1 MSQDLKPLKILI
13 ATNGLAAVK
22 FISSIK
28 QWNTEYN
35 IKFICLTTIDEVNS
49 GAEYLRHADDIYFL
63 PAGENKNNF
72 ANIDEIQKA
81 NEHFEP
87 NAIFVG
93 WGHASENPDL
103 SAKLGC
109 RMIGPSEKSM
119 RASGD
124 KLQSTIIAQSLG
136 IPTTK
141 WSFSHLKL
149 KALSL
154 DEVFEIDWE
163 KDPGRVLSEQ
173 SIDRPLMIKA
183 TNGGG
188 GKGIRKVT
196 DSMDLKKC
204 IKEVN
209 LEVPGPYILMKC
221 IEKARHIEFQILG
234 DKYGNV
240 VSLGSRDCTIQRR
253 CQKVFEEAPATIV
266 PNEILKSM
274 ENDAIKFATFLKYH
288 CAGTVE
294 YLFVPST
301 NQYFFLE
308 LNPRLQVEHP
318 CSEMICNVNIPAAK
332 LMITLGFRLS
342 EIPDIQRFARN
353 NGKTSGHVI
362 AARITCEDPDRK
374 FLPST
379 GILRHLSAP
388 SSNTFWS
395 YFSISSGSSVHQF
408 SDSQFGHIFAK
419 GETREKAA
427 CNLTSALKLLKISAT
442 FPTQVNYLQDLL
454 KSDVF
459 LENKHTTEYLDKR
472 ISNNV
477 KTNDECVEQIVTI
490 GAAAI
495 GNLKIMEN
503 LAGNNNEKKKYW
515 TAVELVLNDIR
526 FNTFVVSNQNHEIVV
541 FLGPKQ
547 ATKVSLFKFGESS
560 SIAHYNQ
567 ISVEYQIEETDS
579 KYELHIAGRL
589 YSFDKTAY
597 DPLTLKSQFTGKFL
611 HYLTENYQFVRVG
624 QPIAQ
629 IESMKMIVDV
639 LNDTLDGFCEHV
651 LHDGDLVHPGTV
663 ISRLKPI
670 DDLHQVSPIH
680 NFEKEFENWSSDFN
694 IDEIVSIIKLTKKCF
709 WDSDFIIS
717 QFIEHG
723 LSNIEDLL
731 DYFIQKEN
739 LPSDEICDLLV
750 SILKRIELE
759 NRIRYCSK
767 IGANLYSSKILLDF
781 ATSQVIDFYKEDY
794 RSKFFEFLN
803 GSKYSSL
810 KVNLKISSNSQ
821 DEIEKIIC
829 YTIFIM
835 RNNVFVNNRL
845 ILILRGNFCE
855 WQNYSGIL
863 SDLDFR
869 LVEVHLNRKIK
880 TYELKENVYE
890 LVESLDKF
898 ESEKNRTPTARD
910 FRRKLARKNNTTY
923 IYDFPMLFGECAM
936 KYWKKLSKISYDI
949 QKALSENNW
958 RYFIKYEELIIE
970 NKQLAKIEDLDVL
983 KNRENNGLNN
993 CSVVAW
999 IIELLLPDRKVK
1011 FVVIGNDI
1019 TFQAGSLAIPEHCLF
1034 EAASKFARE
1043 NKIARL
1049 NISCNSGARIGLAM
1063 DILEKL
1069 KIDEND
1075 GFIYIDKCYENE
1087 LRDQIKYEI
1096 DGEKLKIV
1104 AVIGKSGEYFGVENL
1119 MGSGSIGGE
1128 TSKAYREIPTYC
1140 YVTGRS
1146 VGIGAYTA
1154 RLARRIIQHEK
1165 SSLILTGFSALNTL
1179 LGKKVYSSNS
1189 RLGGVEVM
1197 ENNGIAHKIVKS
1209 DSEGTFFESSEN
1221 CQGLFDVNSFEEIR
1235 KNWAKSIVTGRAKL
1249 CGQPVGVIGSQWC
1262 NTTECSLGDEAEN
1275 DNNKDRIVTKAGQV
1289 WYPNS
1294 AFKTSQAISD
1304 FNREKLPLIMVLSL
1318 RGFSGGRKD
1327 MCEMILTFGSHIID
1341 ELSQYRQPVILYIP
1355 CGGELRGGAWAV
1367 VDSNVNPNFIHIVA
1381 DKSSRGGILEPD
1393 AIVSIKLRN
1402 RELLKILDRSGM
1414 EENDRNLKI
1423 AKKAAI
1429 DFANKHDS
1437 WHRMLKIGAVEHVV
1451 DMKNS
1456 RKTICKILRNEMVR
1470 LELAEQLVAAP
1481 NYPEIDIHKA
1491 MEWVNLK
1498 LAILKDSNLDEQFKM
1513 LELYWIEQFEKDLVE
1528 EIRDSKKRFAERL
1541 ESVKSIS
1548 II

>member
-1 MSQDLKPLKILI
+1 
-13 ATNGLAAVK
+13 
-22 FISSIK
+22 
-28 QWNTEYN
+28 
-35 IKFICLTTIDEVNS
+35 
-49 GAEYLRHADDIYFL
+49 
-63 PAGENKNNF
+63 
-72 ANIDEIQKA
+72 
-81 NEHFEP
+81 
-87 NAIFVG
+87 
-93 WGHASENPDL
+93 
-103 SAKLGC
+103 
-109 RMIGPSEKSM
+109 
-119 RASGD
+119 
-124 KLQSTIIAQSLG
+124 
-136 IPTTK
+136 
-141 WSFSHLKL
+141 
-149 KALSL
+149 
-154 DEVFEIDWE
+154 
-163 KDPGRVLSEQ
+163 
-173 SIDRPLMIKA
+173 
-183 TNGGG
+183 
-188 GKGIRKVT
+188 
-196 DSMDLKKC
+196 
-204 IKEVN
+204 
-209 LEVPGPYILMKC
+209 
-221 IEKARHIEFQILG
+221 
-234 DKYGNV
+234 
-240 VSLGSRDCTIQRR
+240 
-253 CQKVFEEAPATIV
+253 
-266 PNEILKSM
+266 
-274 ENDAIKFATFLKYH
+274 
-288 CAGTVE
+288 
-294 YLFVPST
+294 
-301 NQYFFLE
+301 
-308 LNPRLQVEHP
+308 
-318 CSEMICNVNIPAAK
+318 
-332 LMITLGFRLS
+332 
-342 EIPDIQRFARN
+342 
-353 NGKTSGHVI
+353 
-362 AARITCEDPDRK
+362 
-374 FLPST
+374 
-379 GILRHLSAP
+379 
-388 SSNTFWS
+388 
-395 YFSISSGSSVHQF
+395 
-408 SDSQFGHIFAK
+408 
-419 GETREKAA
+419 
-427 CNLTSALKLLKISAT
+427 
-442 FPTQVNYLQDLL
+442 
-454 KSDVF
+454 
-459 LENKHTTEYLDKR
+459 
-472 ISNNV
+472 
-477 KTNDECVEQIVTI
+477 
-490 GAAAI
+490 
-495 GNLKIMEN
+495 
-503 LAGNNNEKKKYW
+503 
-515 TAVELVLNDIR
+515 
-526 FNTFVVSNQNHEIVV
+526 
-541 FLGPKQ
+541 
-547 ATKVSLFKFGESS
+547 
-560 SIAHYNQ
+560 
-567 ISVEYQIEETDS
+567 
-579 KYELHIAGRL
+579 
-589 YSFDKTAY
+589 
-597 DPLTLKSQFTGKFL
+597 
-611 HYLTENYQFVRVG
+611 
-624 QPIAQ
+624 
-629 IESMKMIVDV
+629 
-639 LNDTLDGFCEHV
+639 
-651 LHDGDLVHPGTV
+651 
-663 ISRLKPI
+663 
-670 DDLHQVSPIH
+670 
-680 NFEKEFENWSSDFN
+680 
-694 IDEIVSIIKLTKKCF
+694 
-709 WDSDFIIS
+709 
-717 QFIEHG
+717 
-723 LSNIEDLL
+723 
-731 DYFIQKEN
+731 
-739 LPSDEICDLLV
+739 
-750 SILKRIELE
+750 
-759 NRIRYCSK
+759 
-767 IGANLYSSKILLDF
+767 
-781 ATSQVIDFYKEDY
+781 
-794 RSKFFEFLN
+794 
-803 GSKYSSL
+803 
-810 KVNLKISSNSQ
+810 
-821 DEIEKIIC
+821 
-829 YTIFIM
+829 M

-1209 DSEGTFFESSEN
+1209 DSEGVEQLVKWLCYLPKSPEPNFPFYNFDGIEKCEDVMVTEASMKLDIRNFFESSEN
-1221 CQGLFDVNSFEEIR
+1221 CH
-1235 KNWAKSIVTGRAKL
+1235 
-1249 CGQPVGVIGSQWC
+1249 
-1262 NTTECSLGDEAEN
+1262 
-1275 DNNKDRIVTKAGQV
+1275 
-1289 WYPNS
+1289 
-1294 AFKTSQAISD
+1294 
-1304 FNREKLPLIMVLSL
+1304 
-1318 RGFSGGRKD
+1318 